1 MPTMTCTGRRSG
13 TSSLK
18 FKLAASLI
26 TMPESWM
33 IAALKLPMEE
43 ISRGQFPDDR
53 SYGNARNPYPSSMVF
68 YAVPWSQQPAYVQW
82 LITSFLASL
91 AGTHARRPIL
101 LDHSLHLYRVDDHSC
116 TRTVLPQRQTSALAP
131 PSCHQPALDHH
142 LSTTFFSRS
151 LTQHGIGEYHHPHC
165 PDDDAA
171 MTPPLQ
177 YHLLTSPTTAYTHG
191 IGEYHH
197 PHTDVD
203 GHPCHQPAL

>member
-1 MPTMTCTGRRSG
+1 MTCTGRRSG

-33 IAALKLPMEE
+33 IAALKLSNGRNLQRSVSRRQKLWKREE
-43 ISRGQFPDDR
+43 FLSFFHGVLRG
-53 SYGNARNPYPSSMVF
+53 
-68 YAVPWSQQPAYVQW
+68 AVVTATCLRAVADNELPCF
-82 LITSFLASL
+82 I
-91 AGTHARRPIL
+91 GRHARTATHTAC

-142 LSTTFFSRS
+142 LSTTFLSRS
-151 LTQHGIGEYHHPHC
+151 LTQHGTGEYHHPHC

-177 YHLLTSPTTAYTHG
+177 YHLLTSPTTAYTHD

-203 GHPCHQPAL
+203 GHSCHQPAL